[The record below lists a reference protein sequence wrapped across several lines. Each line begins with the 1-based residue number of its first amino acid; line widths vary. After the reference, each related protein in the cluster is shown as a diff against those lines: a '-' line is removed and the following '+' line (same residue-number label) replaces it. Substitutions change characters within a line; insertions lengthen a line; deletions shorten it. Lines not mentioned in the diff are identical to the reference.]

1 MKKIFLGIG
10 IILGSMVLWACGIGL
25 LVLMILLFDS
35 LPYLRLLYSGREI
48 PINIGLGVAALAALI
63 WCFTVWRKRLG
74 NDISTG
80 VFTFLAILGGVLPLA
95 YIWCYL
101 HSFD

>member
-1 MKKIFLGIG
+1 MEKIFLGIRV
-10 IILGSMVLWACGIGL
+10 IFGSMLLWVCGIGML
-25 LVLMILLFDS
+25 ILMILLCDS
-35 LPYLRLLYSGREI
+35 LPQLHLMYSGREI
-48 PINIGLGVAALAALI
+48 PINIGMGAAIFALLI
-63 WCFTVWRKRLG
+63 WRFTAWRKKLG

-80 VFTFLAILGGVLPLA
+80 VFVLLVILGGVLPLA